1 MIEGIRT
8 ASPNNAVERT
18 AGSHSLAAAAHRER
32 STHVGRYL
40 RLGAF
45 SVAIIVLVACSAR
58 LPDRSET
65 AMACPSIST
74 DNHYFP
80 IGLLEPRDSRGD
92 AFRRRWYS
100 SHLRAMGESSIS
112 CGADSMETY
121 RFLWLRT
128 FHRPVSVRIAKRG
141 DGAKLTV
148 VELHFFFQAEDG
160 IRDLTVTGV
169 QTC

>member
-45 SVAIIVLVACSAR
+45 SVAIVVLLACSAR

-92 AFRRRWYS
+92 AFRRRWRSEEHTSELQSLAY
-100 SHLRAMGESSIS
+100 LVCRLLLEKKKK
-112 CGADSMETY
+112 
-121 RFLWLRT
+121 
-128 FHRPVSVRIAKRG
+128 KR
-141 DGAKLTV
+141 KSYVLP
-148 VELHFFFQAEDG
+148 
-160 IRDLTVTGV
+160 
-169 QTC
+169 